1 LISLRDEDHVLARIG
16 FMTFGGAVGLISAR
30 RGRFLKKLSY
40 TTIGI
45 GGKVHYNLEL
55 LYLL

>member
-1 LISLRDEDHVLARIG
+1 
-16 FMTFGGAVGLISAR
+16 MTFGGAVGLISAR